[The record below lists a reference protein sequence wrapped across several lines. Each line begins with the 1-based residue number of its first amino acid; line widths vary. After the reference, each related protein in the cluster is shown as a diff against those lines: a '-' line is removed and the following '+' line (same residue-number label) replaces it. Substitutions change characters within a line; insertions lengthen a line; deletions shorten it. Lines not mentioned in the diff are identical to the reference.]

1 MRIQIINP
9 QNGLSLK
16 KINDKLIDDNGNF
29 YPIINYVPRITYSKN
44 YSLNFGFQWNSFIN
58 TQLDG
63 PSLKLS
69 LNRFQA
75 STNWNLDNLNNLDIL
90 EVGSGAGRFSRI
102 LLNYSNC
109 NLWSIDY
116 SNAVDANIVNN
127 YHINKNRFNLFQ
139 ASIYESPFPDDSFD
153 KVFCLGVLQH
163 TPDFE
168 KSIQMLI
175 LKAKKGSE
183 IVVDFYPIK
192 GWWTKIH
199 SKYLLRPITKRLSYS
214 LLLRIIKVNITWLIP
229 LFDILI
235 FFKLG
240 FLTRFLPITDLRGF
254 PSELGEKERK
264 EWAILDT
271 FDGFS
276 PQYDTPKRIQDVI
289 QMFEKNGAKVT
300 FAGFVNYD
308 GGSSAVVRALKSL

>member
-1 MRIQIINP
+1 MSVQIINP
-9 QNGLSLK
+9 KNGLPLN
-16 KINDKLIDDNGNF
+16 KIVDKLIDDNGNF
-29 YPIINYVPRITYSKN
+29 YPIINFVPRITFSEN
-44 YSLNFGFQWNSFIN
+44 YSSNFGFQWNSFIN

-75 STNWNLDNLNNLDIL
+75 STNWNLDNLNSLDIL

-102 LLNYSNC
+102 LLVYSKC

-116 SNAVDANIVNN
+116 SNAVDANFNNNNN
-127 YHINKNRFNLFQ
+127 YSDNRFKLFQ
-139 ASIYESPFPDDSFD
+139 ASIYDLPFPDDSFD

-175 LKAKKGSE
+175 QKAKKGSE

-199 SKYLLRPITKRLSYS
+199 TKYLLRPITKRLSHS
-214 LLLRIIKVNITWLIP
+214 LLLRIIKFNITWLIT
-229 LFDILI
+229 LFDILM

-254 PSELGEKERK
+254 PSELGKKERK

-276 PQYDTPKRIQDVI
+276 PKYDNPQSIKAVLH
-289 QMFEKNGAKVT
+289 MFEKNGARVT
-300 FAGFVNYD
+300 FAGFVNYNE
-308 GGSSAVVRALKSL
+308 GTSAVVRAIKSL